1 MRNRYLCTD
10 NFERLF
16 KPHIKTFK
24 ISNQIKNKFNCVS
37 GSKCDLKVGNRRSE
51 NIIYKAKVNCDLEK
65 KFYIGFCSTQFRF
78 RNATI
83 KIIQKF
89 VYIKTRL
96 SFQSIFVT

>member
-24 ISNQIKNKFNCVS
+24 ISNQIQNKFNCAS

-51 NIIYKAKVNCDLEK
+51 NILTKLKLTVTLRRS
-65 KFYIGFCSTQFRF
+65 STSAYAQ
-78 RNATI
+78 
-83 KIIQKF
+83 
-89 VYIKTRL
+89 L
-96 SFQSIFVT
+96 SLV

>member
-51 NIIYKAKVNCDLEK
+51 NILTKLKLTVTLRRS
-65 KFYIGFCSTQFRF
+65 STSAYAQ
-78 RNATI
+78 
-83 KIIQKF
+83 
-89 VYIKTRL
+89 L
-96 SFQSIFVT
+96 SLDSDMLP